1 MGSILV
7 GIDGSDRGRRAL
19 DWAVRFARVVG
30 CDVHMLAVIDEAI
43 ANKAGVGVETIT
55 DTVTAVLEKKR
66 QAALESYPDMRIQA
80 SVSVGDIVGVLA
92 DSAAMHDLIVLG
104 SHHGHTIGETISGA
118 KGLRVSVSTSVPTVV
133 VPADW
138 DAKQQGTGI
147 VVGVG
152 PDEAV
157 SVRAIDFAARAAV
170 ATQQPLELV
179 SVWGVPAWLERTAE
193 SMGGGLAPVGEQ
205 RQIELDRQIGRLAF
219 EYPALQVTG
228 RTVEDSSPSRALI
241 EAGREA
247 SMLVMGTNSRNALGR
262 TLFGSVTHSVLLNLK
277 VPTII
282 VPQA

>member
-30 CDVHMLAVIDEAI
+30 YDVHMLAVIDEAI

-55 DTVTAVLEKKR
+55 DTVTAALEKKR

-157 SVRAIDFAARAAV
+157 SARAIDFAARAAV
-170 ATQQPLELV
+170 ATQQPLELI
-179 SVWGVPAWLERTAE
+179 SAWGVPA
-193 SMGGGLAPVGEQ
+193 
-205 RQIELDRQIGRLAF
+205 
-219 EYPALQVTG
+219 
-228 RTVEDSSPSRALI
+228 
-241 EAGREA
+241 
-247 SMLVMGTNSRNALGR
+247 
-262 TLFGSVTHSVLLNLK
+262 
-277 VPTII
+277 
-282 VPQA
+282 

>member
-30 CDVHMLAVIDEAI
+30 YDVHMLAVIDEAI
-43 ANKAGVGVETIT
+43 ANKAGVSVETIT
-55 DTVTAVLEKKR
+55 ETAAAALEKKR

-80 SVSVGDIVGVLA
+80 DVSVGDIVGVLA

-104 SHHGHTIGETISGA
+104 SHHGHTIGETIGGA

-138 DAKQQGTGI
+138 DAQQQGSGI

-157 SVRAIDFAARAAV
+157 SARAIDFAARAAV
-170 ATQQPLELV
+170 ACELPLELI
-179 SVWGVPAWLERTAE
+179 SAWGVPAWLERTAQT
-193 SMGGGLAPVGEQ
+193 MGGGLAPVGEQ
-205 RQIELDRQIGRLAF
+205 RQIELDHQLGRLAF

-228 RTVEDSSPSRALI
+228 RTVEDSSPSRALV
-241 EAGREA
+241 EASREA

-262 TLFGSVTHSVLLNLK
+262 TLFGSVTHSVL
-277 VPTII
+277 
-282 VPQA
+282 

>member
-30 CDVHMLAVIDEAI
+30 YDVHMLAVIDEAI
-43 ANKAGVGVETIT
+43 ANKAGVSVETIIE
-55 DTVTAVLEKKR
+55 TAESALEKKR
-66 QAALESYPDMRIQA
+66 QAALESYPDMSIQA
-80 SVSVGDIVGVLA
+80 DVSVGDIVGVLA

-104 SHHGHTIGETISGA
+104 SHHGHTIGETIGGA

-138 DAKQQGTGI
+138 DAQQQGSGI

-157 SVRAIDFAARAAV
+157 SARAIDFAA
-170 ATQQPLELV
+170 TFEQPLELI
-179 SVWGVPAWLERTAE
+179 SAWGVPAWLERTAQT
-193 SMGGGLAPVGEQ
+193 MGGGLAPVGEQ
-205 RQIELDRQIGRLAF
+205 RQIELDHQLGRLAF

-228 RTVEDSSPSRALI
+228 RTVEDSSPSRALV
-241 EAGREA
+241 EASKEA

-277 VPTII
+277 VPTVI

>member
-19 DWAVRFARVVG
+19 DWAVQFARVVG
-30 CDVHMLAVIDEAI
+30 YDVHMLAVIDEAI
-43 ANKAGVGVETIT
+43 ANKAGVSVETIT
-55 DTVTAVLEKKR
+55 ETAAAALEKKR
-66 QAALESYPDMRIQA
+66 QAALQSYPDMRIQA
-80 SVSVGDIVGVLA
+80 DVSVGDIVGVLA

-104 SHHGHTIGETISGA
+104 SHHGHTIGETIGGA

-138 DAKQQGTGI
+138 DAQQQGSGI

-157 SVRAIDFAARAAV
+157 SARAIDFAARAA
-170 ATQQPLELV
+170 AAMQQSLELI
-179 SVWGVPAWLERTAE
+179 SAWGVPAWLERTAQ

-205 RQIELDRQIGRLAF
+205 RQIELDHQLGRLAF

-228 RTVEDSSPSRALI
+228 RTVEDSSPSRALV
-241 EAGREA
+241 EASKEA

-277 VPTII
+277 VPTVI

>member
-30 CDVHMLAVIDEAI
+30 YDVHMLAVIDEAI
-43 ANKAGVGVETIT
+43 ANKAGVGV
-55 DTVTAVLEKKR
+55 DTVTAALEKKR

-104 SHHGHTIGETISGA
+104 SHHGRTIGETISGA

-138 DAKQQGTGI
+138 DAKQRGTGI

-179 SVWGVPAWLERTAE
+179 SAWGVPAWLERTSE

-205 RQIELDRQIGRLAF
+205 RQIELDRQLGRLAF
-219 EYPALQVTG
+219 EYPALQATG

-241 EAGREA
+241 EAGKEA

>member
-30 CDVHMLAVIDEAI
+30 YDVHMLAVIDEAI

-55 DTVTAVLEKKR
+55 DTVTAALEKKR
-66 QAALESYPDMRIQA
+66 QAALESYPDMHIQA

-104 SHHGHTIGETISGA
+104 SHHGHTIGETIGGA

-138 DAKQQGTGI
+138 DAQQQGSGI

-152 PDEAV
+152 PDEAL
-157 SVRAIDFAARAAV
+157 A
-170 ATQQPLELV
+170 
-179 SVWGVPAWLERTAE
+179 
-193 SMGGGLAPVGEQ
+193 LAPSISPLVRQ
-205 RQIELDRQIGRLAF
+205 RQCSSRL
-219 EYPALQVTG
+219 
-228 RTVEDSSPSRALI
+228 S
-241 EAGREA
+241 
-247 SMLVMGTNSRNALGR
+247 
-262 TLFGSVTHSVLLNLK
+262 
-277 VPTII
+277 
-282 VPQA
+282 

>member
-30 CDVHMLAVIDEAI
+30 YDVHMLAVIDEAI
-43 ANKAGVGVETIT
+43 ANKAGVSVETIS
-55 DTVTAVLEKKR
+55 DTVTAALEKKR
-66 QAALESYPDMRIQA
+66 QAALESYPDMHIQA

-104 SHHGHTIGETISGA
+104 SHHGHTIGETIGGA

-138 DAKQQGTGI
+138 DAQQQGSGI

-157 SVRAIDFAARAAV
+157 SARAIDFAARAA
-170 ATQQPLELV
+170 AAMQQSLELI
-179 SVWGVPAWLERTAE
+179 SAWGVPAWLERDHQ
-193 SMGGGLAPVGEQ
+193 L
-205 RQIELDRQIGRLAF
+205 GRLAF

-228 RTVEDSSPSRALI
+228 RTVEDSSPSRALV
-241 EAGREA
+241 EASKEA

-277 VPTII
+277 VPTVI